1 MVLTQ
6 KKKNR
11 NIYYETEIE
20 SPEVDHTPI
29 VNLQRQ
35 RRQEYN
41 IKIVSS
47 TSSGEAAGQIHIKE

>member
-6 KKKNR
+6 KNR

-20 SPEVDHTPI
+20 SPEIDHTPT

-41 IKIVSS
+41 M
-47 TSSGEAAGQIHIKE
+47 E